1 MGIEEILLKHFS
13 EDTIE
18 QCFQSNRTLEI
29 AQTDPSINSEGDFTP
44 ASTTIVDNIS
54 TTELSKIE
62 EDKDEMSFTRTFD
75 KDIEEGK
82 NREIS
87 SNDHSQFKTTDLD
100 IGGDQATTPRYCTT
114 DPCLVVM

>member
-54 TTELSKIE
+54 ATELNMIE
-62 EDKDEMSFTRTFD
+62 EDKDDMSLTRALD
-75 KDIEEGK
+75 EDIEGSKKQE
-82 NREIS
+82 EIS
-87 SNDHSQFKTTDLD
+87 INVSTKEASGQFKTTDLD
-100 IGGDQATTPRYCTT
+100 IGGDQATTPRY
-114 DPCLVVM
+114 